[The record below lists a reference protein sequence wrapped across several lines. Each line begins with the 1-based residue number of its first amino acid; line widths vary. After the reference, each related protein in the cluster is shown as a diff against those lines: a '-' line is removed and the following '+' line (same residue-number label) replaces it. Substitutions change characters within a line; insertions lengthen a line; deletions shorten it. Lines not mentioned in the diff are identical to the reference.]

1 MCAALCAVMLF
12 CMAVPAFALTGSE
25 SYSYID
31 TGIGVRVTC
40 ESKLTLLKGTSKLT
54 LSFENNLNHF
64 PEEDYTSI
72 AKVTLRF
79 TDGTSVWRTESLTG
93 LTVTA
98 SRSTSQK
105 TVSKSTHQYFIFSD
119 TNEVYSKTF
128 Q

>member
-1 MCAALCAVMLF
+1 MLF